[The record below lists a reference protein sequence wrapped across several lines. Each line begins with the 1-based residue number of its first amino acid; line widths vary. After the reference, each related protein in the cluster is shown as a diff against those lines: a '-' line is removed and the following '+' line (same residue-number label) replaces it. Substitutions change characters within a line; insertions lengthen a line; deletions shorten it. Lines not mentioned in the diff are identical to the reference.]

1 MELARWKTVAGAC
14 FLAALLSV
22 PAWSDTDNR
31 QAVPGTLN
39 YVEGQ
44 ASIGDQTLDSK
55 SIGAAELGNGQT
67 LETKNGKAEILLT
80 PGVYL
85 RLGSNSSAKMVSNS
99 LTNTQVMVNSGEA
112 MLEVD
117 ELYKQNNIRIS
128 QPGADTRIVKTGLYD
143 FDAADHAVRV
153 FDGKAVVAASDHE
166 TTLKKNRELALN
178 NANSADVKATEFNKK
193 AVTQGDDLYRWSSLR
208 SQYLSEANVATAQL
222 YFVNG
227 WYGPGWWGP
236 GWYWNP
242 WFAGFTYLPG
252 NGFFYSPFGWG
263 FYSPLVVRSAPV
275 VIGGGYHHFDGA
287 RPMAIGHGFNNNAVT
302 AMRGEPSEMGGFR
315 GEEMPTRG
323 LPSSGFHGGG
333 MRTGGF
339 PGGGFHG
346 SSGVGG
352 HR

>member
-1 MELARWKTVAGAC
+1 MRLARWKSVAGAC
-14 FLAALLSV
+14 LLAALLSV

-55 SIGAAELGNGQT
+55 AIGTAELGNGQV

-85 RLGSNSSAKMVSNS
+85 RLGNNSSAKMVSNS
-99 LTNTQVMVNSGEA
+99 LTNTEVMVNSGEA

-117 ELYKQNNIRIS
+117 ELYKENNLRIS

-143 FDAADHAVRV
+143 FDAGNQAVRV
-153 FDGKAVVAASDHE
+153 FDGKAVVAANDHE

-178 NANSADVKATEFNKK
+178 NTDVKATEFNKK
-193 AVTQGDDLYRWSSLR
+193 AVTQGADLYRWSSLR
-208 SQYLSEANVATAQL
+208 SQYLSEANMSTAQM

-227 WYGPGWWGP
+227 WYGPGWWGS

-242 WFAGFTYLPG
+242 WFAGFTFLPG

-263 FYSPLVVRSAPV
+263 FYSPLVVERGPA
-275 VIGGGYHHFDGA
+275 VIGGGFHHFDGA

-302 AMRGEPSEMGGFR
+302 TVHGEPSGMGGFR
-315 GEEMPTRG
+315 GGEMPTRG
-323 LPSSGFHGGG
+323 VPSGGFHGGG
-333 MRTGGF
+333 FHSGGM
-339 PGGGFHG
+339 GM
-346 SSGVGG
+346 